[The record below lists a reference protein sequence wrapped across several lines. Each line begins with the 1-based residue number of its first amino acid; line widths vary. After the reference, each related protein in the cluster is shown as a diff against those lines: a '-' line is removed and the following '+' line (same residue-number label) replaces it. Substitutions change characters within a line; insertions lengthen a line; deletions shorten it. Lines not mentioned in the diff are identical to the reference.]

1 MDSLMDEGT
10 LKGILDAEI
19 DNAIGFIESE
29 TTDDRRK
36 ALEYYNRYEYGNEV
50 EGRSQIVTG
59 EVAEVVDGALPQL
72 LRIFTQSDE
81 IVRFEPK
88 GPGDEEKAKQ
98 ATEYVNWVMNR
109 DNDGVL
115 LMHNWFKDAL
125 LQKNGIVKVYWDEKI
140 DVSKEK
146 YQNLT
151 QDEVAMLL
159 ADPEVEVVNQ
169 KTTEVAPAGVDE
181 MGMMIPPIFSYDVK
195 LKKTKKTG
203 KVIVENVPPEE
214 FLISKKA
221 RTIADAPFVAHRR
234 LATRSEL
241 TAMGFDKDVI
251 DNLPTYA
258 DLTYNQENVARFDQ
272 GEQPSDQASLDFSMQ
287 EIEVMEVYIK
297 VDFDGDGIAE
307 LRKITYAGTEILDN
321 EEADF
326 VPFCSVCPIPMPH
339 KFFGH
344 SLADRAVDLQLIKS
358 TVTRQILDNLY
369 MTNSPRMGVVEG
381 QVNLDDLLTVTA
393 NGIVRMKNTQAIIPL
408 TVPPTAS
415 QSFPLLEYLDSV
427 QAKRTGVSDQ
437 MNGLNPDVLQNSTAT
452 AVAMMQNSAAGKV
465 ELIARVFAETG
476 VKDLFQKILQL
487 LCKYQDK
494 ERIVRLRGKYVSI
507 DPREWTN
514 GFDISIN
521 VGLGTGNKQ
530 EQMAM
535 IAMVLGKQEE
545 ILKTVGINNPLV
557 SLTNYR
563 QTLGRFIEAAGFKDS
578 NEFFLEIT
586 PEQEQMM
593 AQQGQQQGQQQDPAI
608 EAYVAQMQ
616 AKMAADN
623 AKAEN
628 DIQIAQVKAEAQIRL
643 KQQEFEM
650 TMALKKQEF
659 EYEAQLKALQLG
671 AKLSPTANIPN
682 VI

>member
-1 MDSLMDEGT
+1 MDEGT

-98 ATEYVNWVMNR
+98 ATEYVNWVMSR

-151 QDEVAMLL
+151 QDEVTMLL
-159 ADPEVEVVNQ
+159 NDPEVEVVNQ
-169 KTTEVAPAGVDE
+169 KTTEVAPAGIDP

-221 RTIADAPFVAHRR
+221 RTIADAPFVAHRK

-241 TAMGFDKDVI
+241 IAMGYDKDIV

-287 EIEVMEVYIK
+287 EIEVIESYIK

-307 LRKITYAGTEILDN
+307 LRKVTYAGTDILDN
-321 EEADF
+321 EEVDF
-326 VPFCSVCPIPMPH
+326 VPFCSICPIPMPH

-344 SLADRAVDLQLIKS
+344 SLADRAVDIQLIKS

-408 TVPPTAS
+408 TVPPTAN

-586 PEQEQMM
+586 PEQEQQM
-593 AQQGQQQGQQQDPAI
+593 AQQSQQQGQQQDPAM

-616 AKMAADN
+616 AKMEADN
-623 AKAEN
+623 AKAQN
-628 DIQIAQVKAEAQIRL
+628 DIQISQVKAEAQIAL

-682 VI
+682 VL

>member
-1 MDSLMDEGT
+1 MDEGT

-159 ADPEVEVVNQ
+159 NDPEVEVVNQ
-169 KTTEVAPAGVDE
+169 KTTEIAPAGIDE

-241 TAMGFDKDVI
+241 TAMGFDKDI
-251 DNLPTYA
+251 IENLPTYA

-437 MNGLNPDVLQNSTAT
+437 MNGLSPDVLQNSTAT
-452 AVAMMQNSAAGKV
+452 AVAMMQSSAAGKV

-545 ILKTVGINNPLV
+545 ILKTAGINNPLV

-578 NEFFLEIT
+578 NEFFMEIT
-586 PEQEQMM
+586 PEQEQQMEL
-593 AQQGQQQGQQQDPAI
+593 QGQQQQPQQDPAM
-608 EAYVAQMQ
+608 EAYVDQMQ

>member
-1 MDSLMDEGT
+1 MDEGT

-98 ATEYVNWVMNR
+98 ATEYVNWVMSR

-151 QDEVAMLL
+151 QDEVTMLL
-159 ADPEVEVVNQ
+159 NDPEVEVVNQ
-169 KTTEVAPAGVDE
+169 KTTEIAPAGIDP
-181 MGMMIPPIFSYDVK
+181 MGMPIPPVFSYDVK

-221 RTIADAPFVAHRR
+221 RTIADAPFVAHRK

-241 TAMGFDKDVI
+241 IAMGYEKDIV

-258 DLTYNQENVARFDQ
+258 DLTYNSENVARFDQ
-272 GEQPSDQASLDFSMQ
+272 GEQPGDQSSLDFSMQ
-287 EIEVMEVYIK
+287 EIEVIESYIK

-307 LRKITYAGTEILDN
+307 LRKVTYAGSDILDN
-321 EEADF
+321 EEVDF
-326 VPFCSVCPIPMPH
+326 VPFCSICPIPMPH

-344 SLADRAVDLQLIKS
+344 SLADRAVDIQLIKS

-408 TVPPTAS
+408 TVPPTAN

-578 NEFFLEIT
+578 NEFFLEIS
-586 PEQEQMM
+586 PEQEQQM
-593 AQQGQQQGQQQDPAI
+593 AQQSQQQGQQQDPAMQ
-608 EAYVAQMQ
+608 AYVAQMQ
-616 AKMAADN
+616 AKMEADN
-623 AKAEN
+623 AKAQN
-628 DIQIAQVKAEAQIRL
+628 DIQISQVKAEAQIRL

-682 VI
+682 VL

>member
-1 MDSLMDEGT
+1 MDEGT

-159 ADPEVEVVNQ
+159 NDPEVEVVNQ
-169 KTTEVAPAGVDE
+169 KTTEIAPAGIDE

-251 DNLPTYA
+251 DNLPAYA

-452 AVAMMQNSAAGKV
+452 AVAMMQSSAAGKV

-593 AQQGQQQGQQQDPAI
+593 AQQGQQQSQQQDPAM

-671 AKLSPTANIPN
+671 ARLSPTANIPN

>member
-1 MDSLMDEGT
+1 MDEGT

-169 KTTEVAPAGVDE
+169 KTTEIAPAGIDE
-181 MGMMIPPIFSYDVK
+181 MGMIIPPIFSYDVK

-344 SLADRAVDLQLIKS
+344 SLADRAVDIQLIKS

-408 TVPPTAS
+408 TVPPTAG

-578 NEFFLEIT
+578 TEFFLEIT

-593 AQQGQQQGQQQDPAI
+593 AQQGQQQGQQQDPAM

-671 AKLSPTANIPN
+671 AKLSPTANIPD
-682 VI
+682 VL

>member
-1 MDSLMDEGT
+1 MDEGT

-151 QDEVAMLL
+151 QDEVTMLL
-159 ADPEVEVVNQ
+159 NDPEVEVVNQ
-169 KTTEVAPAGVDE
+169 KTTEVAPAGIDP
-181 MGMMIPPIFSYDVK
+181 MGMPIPAVYSYDVK

-221 RTIADAPFVAHRR
+221 RTIADAPFVAHRK

-241 TAMGFDKDVI
+241 IAMGYEKDIV

-287 EIEVMEVYIK
+287 EIEVIESYIK

-307 LRKITYAGTEILDN
+307 LRKVTYAGSDILDN
-321 EEADF
+321 EEVDF
-326 VPFCSVCPIPMPH
+326 VPFCSICPIPMPH

-344 SLADRAVDLQLIKS
+344 SLADRAVDIQLIKS

-408 TVPPTAS
+408 TVPPTAN

-586 PEQEQMM
+586 PEQEQQM
-593 AQQGQQQGQQQDPAI
+593 AQQSQQQGQQQDPAMQ
-608 EAYVAQMQ
+608 AYVAQMQ
-616 AKMAADN
+616 AKMEADN
-623 AKAEN
+623 AKAQN
-628 DIQIAQVKAEAQIRL
+628 DIQISQVKAEAQIRL

-682 VI
+682 VL

>member
-151 QDEVAMLL
+151 QDELAMLL

-169 KTTEVAPAGVDE
+169 KINEIAPAGVDPT
-181 MGMMIPPIFSYDVK
+181 GMIIPPVYSYDVK
-195 LKKTKKTG
+195 LKMTKKTG

-221 RTIADAPFVAHRR
+221 RTIADAPFVAHRK

-241 TAMGFDKDVI
+241 ISMGYEKDVV
-251 DNLPTYA
+251 DNLPIYA

-344 SLADRAVDLQLIKS
+344 SLADRAVDIQLIKS

-393 NGIVRMKNTQAIIPL
+393 NGIVRMKNTQAIVPL
-408 TVPPTAS
+408 TVPPTAN

-557 SLTNYR
+557 SLQNYR

-586 PEQEQMM
+586 PEQEQQM
-593 AQQGQQQGQQQDPAI
+593 AQQGQQQGQQQNPAMD
-608 EAYVAQMQ
+608 AYVAQTQ
-616 AKMAADN
+616 AQIAADN

-628 DIQIAQVKAEAQIRL
+628 DIKIAQVKAEAQIRL

-650 TMALKKQEF
+650 TMALKQKEF

-682 VI
+682 VL

>member
-1 MDSLMDEGT
+1 MDEGT

-125 LQKNGIVKVYWDEKI
+125 LQKNGIVKVYWDEKV
-140 DVSKEK
+140 DVTKEK

-159 ADPEVEVVNQ
+159 NDPEVEVVNQ
-169 KTTEVAPAGVDE
+169 KTTEIAPAGIDE
-181 MGMMIPPIFSYDVK
+181 MGMMIPPVFSYDVK

-535 IAMVLGKQEE
+535 IAMVLSKQEE

-593 AQQGQQQGQQQDPAI
+593 AQQGQQQGQQQDPAM

>member
-1 MDSLMDEGT
+1 M
-10 LKGILDAEI
+10 
-19 DNAIGFIESE
+19 
-29 TTDDRRK
+29 
-36 ALEYYNRYEYGNEV
+36 
-50 EGRSQIVTG
+50 
-59 EVAEVVDGALPQL
+59 
-72 LRIFTQSDE
+72 
-81 IVRFEPK
+81 
-88 GPGDEEKAKQ
+88 
-98 ATEYVNWVMNR
+98 
-109 DNDGVL
+109 
-115 LMHNWFKDAL
+115 
-125 LQKNGIVKVYWDEKI
+125 
-140 DVSKEK
+140 
-146 YQNLT
+146 
-151 QDEVAMLL
+151 
-159 ADPEVEVVNQ
+159 
-169 KTTEVAPAGVDE
+169 
-181 MGMMIPPIFSYDVK
+181 
-195 LKKTKKTG
+195 
-203 KVIVENVPPEE
+203 
-214 FLISKKA
+214 
-221 RTIADAPFVAHRR
+221 
-234 LATRSEL
+234 
-241 TAMGFDKDVI
+241 
-251 DNLPTYA
+251 
-258 DLTYNQENVARFDQ
+258 ARFDQ

-307 LRKITYAGTEILDN
+307 LRKVTYAGSDILDN
-321 EEADF
+321 EEVDF
-326 VPFCSVCPIPMPH
+326 VPFCSICPIPMPH

-344 SLADRAVDLQLIKS
+344 SLADRAVDIQLIKS

-393 NGIVRMKNTQAIIPL
+393 NGIVSMKNTQAIIPL

-437 MNGLNPDVLQNSTAT
+437 MNGLSPDVLQNSTAT
-452 AVAMMQNSAAGKV
+452 AVAMMQSSAAGKV

-578 NEFFLEIT
+578 NEFFLEIS
-586 PEQEQMM
+586 PEQEQQM
-593 AQQGQQQGQQQDPAI
+593 AQQSQQQGQQQDPAMQ
-608 EAYVAQMQ
+608 AYVAQMQ
-616 AKMAADN
+616 AKMEADN
-623 AKAEN
+623 AKAQN
-628 DIQIAQVKAEAQIRL
+628 DIQISQVKAEAQIAL

-682 VI
+682 VL

>member
-125 LQKNGIVKVYWDEKI
+125 LQKNGIVKVYWDEKV

-151 QDEVAMLL
+151 QDELAMLL

-169 KTTEVAPAGVDE
+169 KINEIAPAGIDE
-181 MGMMIPPIFSYDVK
+181 MGMMIPPIYSYDVK
-195 LKKTKKTG
+195 LKMTKKTG

-221 RTIADAPFVAHRR
+221 RTIADAPFVAHRK

-241 TAMGFDKDVI
+241 IAMGYEKDIV

-272 GEQPSDQASLDFSMQ
+272 GEQPSDQASLDFTMQ

-344 SLADRAVDLQLIKS
+344 SLADRAVDIQLIKS

-393 NGIVRMKNTQAIIPL
+393 NGIVRMKNTQAIVPL
-408 TVPPTAS
+408 TVPPTAN

-437 MNGLNPDVLQNSTAT
+437 MNGLSPDVLQNSTAT
-452 AVAMMQNSAAGKV
+452 AVAMMQSSAAGKV

-494 ERIVRLRGKYVSI
+494 ERIVRLRGKYVTI

-514 GFDISIN
+514 GFDITIN

-545 ILKTVGINNPLV
+545 ILKTAGINNPLV
-557 SLTNYR
+557 SLSNYR

-578 NEFFLEIT
+578 NEFFMEIT
-586 PEQEQMM
+586 PEQEQQMEL
-593 AQQGQQQGQQQDPAI
+593 QGQQQQQQQDPAM

-682 VI
+682 VL

>member
-1 MDSLMDEGT
+1 MS
-10 LKGILDAEI
+10 
-19 DNAIGFIESE
+19 
-29 TTDDRRK
+29 
-36 ALEYYNRYEYGNEV
+36 
-50 EGRSQIVTG
+50 
-59 EVAEVVDGALPQL
+59 
-72 LRIFTQSDE
+72 
-81 IVRFEPK
+81 
-88 GPGDEEKAKQ
+88 
-98 ATEYVNWVMNR
+98 R

-151 QDEVAMLL
+151 QDEVTMLL
-159 ADPEVEVVNQ
+159 NDPEVEVVNQ
-169 KTTEVAPAGVDE
+169 KTTEVAPAGIDP
-181 MGMMIPPIFSYDVK
+181 MGMMIPPVFSYDVK

-221 RTIADAPFVAHRR
+221 RTIADAPFVAHRK

-241 TAMGFDKDVI
+241 IAMGYEKDIV

-287 EIEVMEVYIK
+287 EIEVIESYIK

-307 LRKITYAGTEILDN
+307 LRKVTYAGSDILDN
-321 EEADF
+321 EEVDF
-326 VPFCSVCPIPMPH
+326 VPFCSICPIPMPH

-344 SLADRAVDLQLIKS
+344 SLADRAVDIQLIKS

-408 TVPPTAS
+408 TVPPTAN

-578 NEFFLEIT
+578 NEFFLEIS
-586 PEQEQMM
+586 PEQEQQM
-593 AQQGQQQGQQQDPAI
+593 AQQSQQQGQQQDPAMQ
-608 EAYVAQMQ
+608 AYVAQMQ
-616 AKMAADN
+616 AKMETDN
-623 AKAEN
+623 AKAQN

-682 VI
+682 VL

>member
-1 MDSLMDEGT
+1 MDEGT

-159 ADPEVEVVNQ
+159 NDPEVEVVNQ

>member
-1 MDSLMDEGT
+1 MDEGT

-159 ADPEVEVVNQ
+159 TDPEVEVVNQ
-169 KTTEVAPAGVDE
+169 KTTEIAPAGIDP
-181 MGMMIPPIFSYDVK
+181 MGMMIPAVFSYDVK

-221 RTIADAPFVAHRR
+221 RTIADAPFVAHRK

-241 TAMGFDKDVI
+241 IAMGYEKDIV

-272 GEQPSDQASLDFSMQ
+272 GEQPSDQASLDFTMQ

-344 SLADRAVDLQLIKS
+344 SLADRAVDIQLIKS

-393 NGIVRMKNTQAIIPL
+393 NGIVRMKNTQAIVPL
-408 TVPPTAS
+408 TVPPTAN

-452 AVAMMQNSAAGKV
+452 AVAMMQSSAAGKV

-578 NEFFLEIT
+578 NEFFMEIT
-586 PEQEQMM
+586 PEQEQQMEL
-593 AQQGQQQGQQQDPAI
+593 QGQQQQQQQDPAM

-682 VI
+682 VL

>member
-1 MDSLMDEGT
+1 MDEGT

-88 GPGDEEKAKQ
+88 GPSDEEKAKQ
-98 ATEYVNWVMNR
+98 ATEYVNWVMSR

-151 QDEVAMLL
+151 QDEVTMLL
-159 ADPEVEVVNQ
+159 NDPEVEVVNQ
-169 KTTEVAPAGVDE
+169 KTTEIAPAGIDP
-181 MGMMIPPIFSYDVK
+181 MGMIIPAIYSYDVK

-221 RTIADAPFVAHRR
+221 RTIADAPFVAHRK
-234 LATRSEL
+234 LTTRSEL
-241 TAMGFDKDVI
+241 IAMGFEKDVV

-258 DLTYNQENVARFDQ
+258 DLTYNSENVARFDQ
-272 GEQPSDQASLDFSMQ
+272 GEQPGDQSSLDFSMQ

-307 LRKITYAGTEILDN
+307 LRKVTYAGSDILDN
-321 EEADF
+321 EEVDF
-326 VPFCSVCPIPMPH
+326 IPFCSICPIPMPH

-437 MNGLNPDVLQNSTAT
+437 MNGLSPDVLQNSTAT
-452 AVAMMQNSAAGKV
+452 AVAMMQSSAAGKV

-535 IAMVLGKQEE
+535 LAMVLTKQEE
-545 ILKTVGINNPLV
+545 ILKTAGIQNPLV
-557 SLTNYR
+557 SLSNYR

-593 AQQGQQQGQQQDPAI
+593 AQQGQQQGQQQDPAM

-682 VI
+682 VL

>member
-1 MDSLMDEGT
+1 MDEGT

-88 GPGDEEKAKQ
+88 NAGDEEKAKQ

-146 YQNLT
+146 YQNLN
-151 QDEVAMLL
+151 QDELAMLL

-169 KTTEVAPAGVDE
+169 KINEIAPAGMDE
-181 MGMMIPPIFSYDVK
+181 MGMMIPPVYSYDVK
-195 LKKTKKTG
+195 LKMTKKTG

-221 RTIADAPFVAHRR
+221 RTIADAPFVAHRK

-241 TAMGFDKDVI
+241 ISMGYEKDIV

-307 LRKITYAGTEILDN
+307 LRKITYAGTDILDN

-326 VPFCSVCPIPMPH
+326 IPFCSICPIPMPH

-344 SLADRAVDLQLIKS
+344 SLADRAVDIQLIKS

-393 NGIVRMKNTQAIIPL
+393 NGIVRMKNTQAIVPL
-408 TVPPTAS
+408 TVPPTAN

-437 MNGLNPDVLQNSTAT
+437 MNGLSPDVLQNSTAT
-452 AVAMMQNSAAGKV
+452 AVAMMQSSAAGKV

-494 ERIVRLRGKYVSI
+494 ERIVRLRGKYVTI

-514 GFDISIN
+514 GFDITIN

-545 ILKTVGINNPLV
+545 ILKTAGINNPLV
-557 SLTNYR
+557 SLSNYR

-578 NEFFLEIT
+578 NEFFMEIT
-586 PEQEQMM
+586 PEQEQQLEM
-593 AQQGQQQGQQQDPAI
+593 QGQQQQQQDPAM

-682 VI
+682 VL

>member
-1 MDSLMDEGT
+1 MDEGT

-98 ATEYVNWVMNR
+98 ATEYVNWVMSR

-151 QDEVAMLL
+151 QDEVTMLL
-159 ADPEVEVVNQ
+159 NDPEVEVVNQ
-169 KTTEVAPAGVDE
+169 KTTEIAPAGIDPI
-181 MGMMIPPIFSYDVK
+181 GMPIPAVYSYDVK

-221 RTIADAPFVAHRR
+221 RTIADAPFVAHRK

-241 TAMGFDKDVI
+241 IAMGYEKDIV

-287 EIEVMEVYIK
+287 EIEVIESYIK

-307 LRKITYAGTEILDN
+307 LRKVTYAGSDILDN
-321 EEADF
+321 EEVDF
-326 VPFCSVCPIPMPH
+326 VPFCSICPIPMPH

-344 SLADRAVDLQLIKS
+344 SLADRAVDIQLIKS

-393 NGIVRMKNTQAIIPL
+393 NGIVRMKNTQAIVPL
-408 TVPPTAS
+408 TVPPTAN

-578 NEFFLEIT
+578 NEFFLEIS
-586 PEQEQMM
+586 PEQEQQM
-593 AQQGQQQGQQQDPAI
+593 AQQSQQQGQQQDPAMQ
-608 EAYVAQMQ
+608 AYVAQMQ
-616 AKMAADN
+616 AKMEADN
-623 AKAEN
+623 AKAQN
-628 DIQIAQVKAEAQIRL
+628 DIQISQVKAEAQIRL

-682 VI
+682 VL

>member
-1 MDSLMDEGT
+1 MDEGT

-151 QDEVAMLL
+151 QDEVTMLL
-159 ADPEVEVVNQ
+159 NDPEVEVVNQ
-169 KTTEVAPAGVDE
+169 KTTEIAPAGIDP
-181 MGMMIPPIFSYDVK
+181 MGMPIPPVFSYDVK

-221 RTIADAPFVAHRR
+221 RTIADAPFVAHRK

-241 TAMGFDKDVI
+241 IAMGYEKDIV

-287 EIEVMEVYIK
+287 EIEVIESYIK

-307 LRKITYAGTEILDN
+307 LRKVTYAGSDILDN
-321 EEADF
+321 EEVDF
-326 VPFCSVCPIPMPH
+326 VPFCSICPIPMPH

-344 SLADRAVDLQLIKS
+344 SLADRAVDIQLIKS

-408 TVPPTAS
+408 TVPPTAN

-578 NEFFLEIT
+578 NEFFLEIS
-586 PEQEQMM
+586 PEQEQQM
-593 AQQGQQQGQQQDPAI
+593 AQQSQQQGQQQDPAMQ
-608 EAYVAQMQ
+608 AYVAQMQ
-616 AKMAADN
+616 AKMEADN
-623 AKAEN
+623 AKAQN
-628 DIQIAQVKAEAQIRL
+628 DIQISQVKAEAQIRL

-682 VI
+682 VL

>member
-1 MDSLMDEGT
+1 MS
-10 LKGILDAEI
+10 
-19 DNAIGFIESE
+19 
-29 TTDDRRK
+29 
-36 ALEYYNRYEYGNEV
+36 
-50 EGRSQIVTG
+50 
-59 EVAEVVDGALPQL
+59 
-72 LRIFTQSDE
+72 
-81 IVRFEPK
+81 
-88 GPGDEEKAKQ
+88 
-98 ATEYVNWVMNR
+98 R

-151 QDEVAMLL
+151 QDEVTMLL
-159 ADPEVEVVNQ
+159 NDPEVEVVNQ
-169 KTTEVAPAGVDE
+169 KTTEIAPAGIDP
-181 MGMMIPPIFSYDVK
+181 MGMMIPPVFSYDVK

-221 RTIADAPFVAHRR
+221 RTIADSPFVAHRK

-241 TAMGFDKDVI
+241 IAMGYEKDIV

-287 EIEVMEVYIK
+287 EIEVIESYIK

-307 LRKITYAGTEILDN
+307 LRKVTYAGSDILDN
-321 EEADF
+321 EEVDF
-326 VPFCSVCPIPMPH
+326 VPFCSICPIPMPH

-344 SLADRAVDLQLIKS
+344 SLADRAVDIQLIKS

-393 NGIVRMKNTQAIIPL
+393 NGIVRMKNTQAIVPL

-578 NEFFLEIT
+578 NEFFLEIS
-586 PEQEQMM
+586 PEQEQQM
-593 AQQGQQQGQQQDPAI
+593 AQQSQQQGQQQDPAMQ
-608 EAYVAQMQ
+608 AYVAQMQ
-616 AKMAADN
+616 AKMEADN
-623 AKAEN
+623 AKAQN
-628 DIQIAQVKAEAQIRL
+628 DIQIAQVKAEAQINL

-682 VI
+682 VL